1 MKAGIFTPYS
11 LDPIHPRTEMYLS
24 YFKEAGIEASIE
36 HISSKPAGFLSLLS
50 KAFLNMFD
58 FQAVYWLS
66 GLVKKYDCVLIQD
79 LKYLPLALISRRL
92 EKMTIYETLD
102 NSVFIRVHNQ
112 KRNVFYP
119 VIKLLTPFFCLVE
132 RCLARFF
139 TDHVIVNSTAL
150 VRHFRNRAQL
160 IYYAS
165 PFESAGIVNN
175 YSLAPAL
182 LYLGAVSADKG
193 IQEVLSLTREHRI
206 RTFVF
211 GDCTDEKVAETLE
224 SNELITWKKRMNSEM
239 LKQELERITKELFLI
254 GLSLIKPVHY
264 SYATQEANKEIDYM
278 SMGVPFIGNHRL
290 TTKEKIVAGCG
301 VFIDDHT
308 AISNLIN
315 NPDDRKKKSSN
326 CCDYYNRHYSVEQF
340 KVKLKSIFSAVG
352 NG

>member
-24 YFKEAGIEASIE
+24 FFKEAGIEASIE
-36 HISSKPAGFLSLLS
+36 NSNNKPAGFLSLLS
-50 KAFLNMFD
+50 KAFLNIFD
-58 FQAVYWLS
+58 FQAVHLLS
-66 GLVKKYDCVLIQD
+66 LAVKKYDCILIQD
-79 LKYLPLALISRRL
+79 LRYLPLAVAGRRQGKL
-92 EKMTIYETLD
+92 TVYETLD

-119 VIKLLTPFFCLVE
+119 VIKLLTPIFCMAE
-132 RCLARFF
+132 RCVARFF
-139 TDHVIVNSTAL
+139 TDHVIVNSAAL
-150 VRHFRNRAQL
+150 VRHFRNRAHL
-160 IYYAS
+160 VYYAS

-175 YSLAPAL
+175 YGKKPVL

-193 IQEVLSLTREHRI
+193 IHEVLSLTGAYGI
-206 RTFVF
+206 RTFIF
-211 GDCTDEKVAETLE
+211 GDCQDRHIAALLE
-224 SNELITWKKRMNSEM
+224 GNQLITWKKKMNSEM
-239 LKQELERITKELFLI
+239 LKQELRNITEEFFLI

-278 SMGVPFIGNHRL
+278 SMGIPFIGNHRL

-301 VFIDDHT
+301 VFVDDPA

-315 NPDDRKKKSSN
+315 NPDDRKKKSSD
-326 CCDYYNRHYSVEQF
+326 CRDYYNRHYSVEQF

>member
-36 HISSKPAGFLSLLS
+36 HINSKPTGFLSLLS
-50 KAFLNMFD
+50 KAFINIFD
-58 FQAVYWLS
+58 FQAVHLLS
-66 GLVKKYDCVLIQD
+66 GSVKKYDCILIQD
-79 LKYLPLALISRRL
+79 LKYLPLAVTGKCQGKL
-92 EKMTIYETLD
+92 TIYETLD

-119 VIKLLTPFFCLVE
+119 VIKLLAPFLCIME

-139 TDHVIVNSTAL
+139 TDHVIVNSAAL
-150 VRHFRNRAQL
+150 VRHFRNRAHL

-175 YSLAPAL
+175 YSNAPAL
-182 LYLGAVSADKG
+182 LYLGAISADKG
-193 IQEVLSLTREHRI
+193 IHEVLLLTREHRI

-211 GDCTDEKVAETLE
+211 GNCTDAKIAEIME

-239 LKQELERITKELFLI
+239 LRQELRVITEEFFLI

-278 SMGVPFIGNHRL
+278 SMGIPFIGNHRL

-301 VFIDDHT
+301 VFVDDQT
-308 AISNLIN
+308 ALMNLIN
-315 NPDDRKKKSSN
+315 NPDDRKMKSSN
-326 CCDYYNRHYSVEQF
+326 CRDYYNRHYSVGQF
-340 KVKLKSIFSAVG
+340 KVKLKSIFSADG